1 MSRVLCTLFLVYA
14 ACLGMAQV
22 TTAQF
27 DAANRLYE
35 TGKFTEA
42 SDAYRLLLTSGEA
55 SPAVFFNLGNAC
67 FRAGNIGEAVLAYR
81 KAQELS
87 PRDPDIQA
95 NLSFAREQVRGPRW
109 EASRWERFLT
119 RLSLNEW
126 AASTCAGVWV
136 LFSLLT
142 LAQLKEAWKPA
153 LKAWTWVCA
162 AGVAALIILTAF
174 NWQIHRNRTI
184 AVIVAPETPVRNGP
198 LEESQTAFTASNG
211 AELLVLDRKDKWLMV
226 SAGASRVGWVPSAST
241 RLN

>member
-1 MSRVLCTLFLVYA
+1 MFQGFRILFLIYA
-14 ACLGMAQV
+14 ACLGMAQA

-35 TGKFTEA
+35 MGKFTEA
-42 SDAYRLLLTSGEA
+42 ADAYRLLLTNGEI

-87 PRDPDIQA
+87 PRDPDVQA
-95 NLSFAREQVRGPRW
+95 NLNFAREQVRGPRW
-109 EASRWERFLT
+109 ESSRWERFLT

-126 AASTCAGVWV
+126 AAVTCAGVWV

-142 LAQLKEAWKPA
+142 LAQWKKAWKPA
-153 LKAWTWVCA
+153 LRSWTWLAA
-162 AGVAALIILTAF
+162 AGVVTLLILTGL
-174 NWQIHRNRTI
+174 NWQIHRNRPI
-184 AVIVAPETPVRNGP
+184 AVIVATETPVRNGP

-226 SAGASRVGWVPSAST
+226 SAGANRVGWVPSAST